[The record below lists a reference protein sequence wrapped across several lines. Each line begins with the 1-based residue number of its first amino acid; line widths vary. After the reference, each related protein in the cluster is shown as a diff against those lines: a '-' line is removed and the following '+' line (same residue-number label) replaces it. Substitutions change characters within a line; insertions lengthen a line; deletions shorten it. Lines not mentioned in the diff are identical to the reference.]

1 MSKESVERKRAL
13 NGAKTKYEAN
23 KASAQRYRKK
33 TETMQLVVPKGERD
47 IWKVYAAQKG
57 KSLNAFI
64 TDLVHSDMDKAG
76 FDYTLPKEDER

>member
-1 MSKESVERKRAL
+1 M
-13 NGAKTKYEAN
+13 AKSRYEVN
-23 KASAQRYRKK
+23 KASWNRYMDKMADIKIR
-33 TETMQLVVPKGERD
+33 VPKGERD

-76 FDYTLPKEDER
+76 FDYTLPKEDET